1 MTTASPENTDG
12 ASAAWSVFI
21 TRRSTWIILL
31 LGFGITAAAT
41 GYMKAS
47 VDKIAA
53 QEFAAHCGE
62 IRSKISYRLTDLARI
77 LHGGAAFF
85 DASDTVTREK
95 WRIYSQLQR
104 LEKQLPG
111 IQGIGFALL
120 IPREKLSRHI
130 LDIRSEGFPEYTV
143 QPDGERELYSS
154 ILYLEPFSGRNLRAF
169 GYDMFSEPIRRTAME
184 RARDTDSAALSGKVV
199 LVQETEKDVQAGTVM
214 YVPVYR
220 TGMPAETTE
229 QRRAALYGW
238 VYSPYRMND
247 LMQGILGTRDL
258 KQEKLLHLQLFDGEQ
273 TSSQSLLY
281 SCHPAEDAQKWID
294 VQFISLIPVDFNGHR
309 WTLRFIQTGGGFS
322 SVGYIRVWLT
332 LCGGIIITLL
342 LFALIRS
349 LLTTR
354 AELQKIAE
362 KLTADVAKLA
372 DEQRKI
378 VTTMPIG
385 VSFLKERTVQLAN
398 PAFDQMFGYEAG
410 ETLGMNTA
418 DFYANNEISA
428 RIGQEGYAVIATG
441 GIYTIETEMKKK
453 DGSLILCRLTGRAV
467 SEHTPEDGSIWMIQD
482 ITEQKRAEDALKES
496 REELLEQNDELQ
508 VTEEM
513 LREQIEVYEVM
524 QIQLEVAKTAAESS
538 NAAKSQFLANMSHEI
553 RTPMNG
559 VLGMTQLLEY
569 TKLTEEQ
576 CEYVTSLKQ
585 CGKNLMSLMSD
596 ILDLAKIE
604 AGKIT
609 IEPVEFSLQ
618 QCLKDSV
625 IMEKFVTHEKGLKL
639 EVDVSG
645 DIPHLL
651 VGDQLRIKQIL
662 LNLMGNA
669 VKFTAAGSVTVSAR
683 LLEQHETSVLVRIAV
698 RDTGIGIAAEAVDH
712 IFKPFTQED
721 GSTSRKF
728 GGTGLGL
735 TISRRLA
742 ELMGGTISVESTQGV
757 GSCFTV
763 TLPFLVGRE
772 TASIQ
777 VAPAPAP
784 IGWDGPPLR
793 ILFVEDDQVNITFG
807 ASLLKKLGFDVVVVE
822 NGREC
827 LTALEQGAFDLVL
840 MDIQMPVMNGEEAVR
855 KIRAQEQ
862 GTTDHQPVV
871 ALTAYSM
878 RGDRERFL
886 NEGFDGYISKPL
898 ITRELVGEIKRVM
911 EVVHG

>member
-1 MTTASPENTDG
+1 MTTASSGNSG
-12 ASAAWSVFI
+12 VASAARSVFI
-21 TRRSTWIILL
+21 NRRSAWIILL
-31 LGFGITAAAT
+31 LGFGLTAAAT

-47 VDKIAA
+47 VDRIAA
-53 QEFAAHCGE
+53 QEFAAHCSE
-62 IRSKISYRLTDLARI
+62 IKNKISDRLADLARI

-184 RARDTDSAALSGKVV
+184 RAQDTDSAALSGKVV
-199 LVQETEKDVQAGTVM
+199 LVQETNKDVQAGTLM

-220 TGMPAETTE
+220 KGMPAETTE

-258 KQEKLLHLQLFDGEQ
+258 KQEKLLHLQLFDGDQ
-273 TSSQSLLY
+273 ISPQSLLY
-281 SCHPAEDAQKWID
+281 SCHPSEDTQKWSD
-294 VQFISLIPVDFNGHR
+294 VQFTRVIPVDFNGHR
-309 WTLRFIQTGGGFS
+309 WSLRFIQTGGGFS
-322 SVGYIRVWLT
+322 SVAYIRVWLT
-332 LCGGIIITLL
+332 LCGGSIITLL
-342 LFALIRS
+342 LFALVRS

-354 AELQKIAE
+354 AELQSIAE
-362 KLTADVAKLA
+362 KLTADVTKLA

-467 SEHTPEDGSIWMIQD
+467 NDHTPEDGSIWMIQD
-482 ITEQKRAEDALKES
+482 ITVQKQAEDALKES

-508 VTEEM
+508 A
-513 LREQIEVYEVM
+513 
-524 QIQLEVAKTAAESS
+524 AKSAAESA
-538 NAAKSQFLANMSHEI
+538 NTTKSQFLANMSHEI

-559 VLGMTQLLEY
+559 VLGMTQLLDMTE
-569 TKLTEEQ
+569 LTTEQ
-576 CEYVTSLKQ
+576 REYVVALKRS
-585 CGKNLMSLMSD
+585 GKNLMSLVND
-596 ILDLAKIE
+596 ILDLSKIE
-604 AGKIT
+604 AGKVDI
-609 IEPVEFSLQ
+609 IPADFSLHH
-618 QCLKDSV
+618 CINDIVMMHKSAAFKKRIALALD
-625 IMEKFVTHEKGLKL
+625 L
-639 EVDVSG
+639 SG
-645 DIPHLL
+645 DIPPLL
-651 VGDQLRIKQIL
+651 VGDQLRLKQIL
-662 LNLMGNA
+662 LNLLGNA
-669 VKFTAAGSVTVSAR
+669 VKFTSQGQVTLSTQ
-683 LLEQHETSVLVRIAV
+683 LLEQHDTSVLIEIAV
-698 RDTGIGIAAEAVDH
+698 RDSGIGIAPESLGS

-721 GSTSRKF
+721 GSISRKF

-742 ELMGGTISVESTQGV
+742 ELMGGTIRVESSPGV
-757 GSCFTV
+757 GSCFTL
-763 TLPFLVGRE
+763 TLPFAVSSE
-772 TASIQ
+772 TATSQ
-777 VAPAPAP
+777 GAPAAAP

-793 ILFVEDDQVNITFG
+793 ILFAEDDQVNITFG

-855 KIRAQEQ
+855 KIRAEEQ

-898 ITRELVGEIKRVM
+898 VTRELVFEIKRVM
-911 EVVHG
+911 EGIHG